1 MAKLDRCDF
10 RGCGNQAYREVDYF
24 RNRRLREETA
34 RRVVVLSKE
43 EARAYL
49 QHLVRTSDTAW
60 SFLCRKHFE
69 QERGAGRIIGWC
81 AVMTDNVG
89 S

>member
-1 MAKLDRCDF
+1 MSRLERCDF

-43 EARAYL
+43 EARVYL
-49 QHLVRTSDTAW
+49 QHLVRTRDAAW

-69 QERGAGRIIGWC
+69 QERSAGRLLGWC
-81 AVMTDNVG
+81 AVMTDM
-89 S
+89 